1 MPMITS
7 KNRFEALSSLFIHSR
22 QKSFELEMTK
32 QVDQTYDTFHVKV

>member
-1 MPMITS
+1 MITS

-32 QVDQTYDTFHVKV
+32 QVDQTYDTFHVNV